1 MSMNIL
7 AMNSSHRKNGCTK
20 RALDIFLEEFEQEA
34 AIERIDLIDLNIG
47 YCRGCWFCR
56 QTDGSCMIK
65 DDMQALC
72 ESYIKADI
80 IVLGAP
86 VYYNCVTSVL
96 KTVIDR
102 SVALHF
108 SDRIKQRNRTRK
120 KMVVLSPG
128 AGEYRNQYD
137 AFPSVLEFYIQDLN
151 ADLVS
156 FVQMPKLGLSIDA
169 DIEKYRKDIMHAVR
183 KCLK

>member
-1 MSMNIL
+1 MNIL
-7 AMNSSHRKNGCTK
+7 ALNGSHRKKGCTK
-20 RALDIFLEEFEQEA
+20 RAIDIFLEGFEQDVA
-34 AIERIDLIDLNIG
+34 VDRIDLIDLDIG

-56 QTDGSCMIK
+56 QTEGSCMIK
-65 DDMQALC
+65 DDMQILVEA
-72 ESYIKADI
+72 YIKADI

-86 VYYNCVTSVL
+86 VYYNCVSSVL

-108 SDRIKQRNRTRK
+108 SNRIKQRNGVRK
-120 KMVVLSPG
+120 KMVILSPG
-128 AGEYRNQYD
+128 AGEYKNQYD
-137 AFPSVLEFYIQDLN
+137 AFLNVLEFYIQDLN

-183 KCLK
+183 KCLR